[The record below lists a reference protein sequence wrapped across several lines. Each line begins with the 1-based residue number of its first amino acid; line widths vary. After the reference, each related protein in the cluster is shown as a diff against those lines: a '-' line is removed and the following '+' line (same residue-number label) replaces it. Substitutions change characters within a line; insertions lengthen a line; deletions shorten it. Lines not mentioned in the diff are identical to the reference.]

1 MAVGIASIPE
11 VEGEDGNIY
20 MMISMSDK
28 SLEFNV
34 IWSIFFSSKTA
45 VPNDKENLYAEDDP
59 ITLKTEGLDKPR
71 NKRGR
76 PRTNEEPPIA
86 EEPEP
91 EVDADGKVKRRR
103 RVPQRFLESVAGN
116 DLDKVFRDHGVIEDD
131 EKERVNILDHLTP
144 ACICHKKLFLLGNF

>member
-1 MAVGIASIPE
+1 
-11 VEGEDGNIY
+11 
-20 MMISMSDK
+20 
-28 SLEFNV
+28 
-34 IWSIFFSSKTA
+34 

-71 NKRGR
+71 KKRGR
-76 PRTNEEPPIA
+76 PRKTEIEASNEEPPIA

-144 ACICHKKLFLLGNF
+144 ACICHTKLCLLGNF